1 MFFVVF
7 YRLKHAAERRL
18 SAVTK
23 QELKDLA
30 CHIIDEHHDQIMA
43 LGDSIFAEP
52 ETGWKEFK
60 TAAKIKNVFESLGFP
75 TKDQQCITGVIAQ
88 VKGREKKLKVAV
100 MGELDALG
108 VPDSPYAD
116 PKTGAA
122 HMCGHHCMIA
132 ALSGVAYALH
142 DPRITGELSGDVA
155 LMAVP
160 AEEFIEMGYRGQL
173 RREGK
178 IKMFGGKQEFIY
190 RGLMDDIDMMV
201 MQHTTSTEGPKE
213 NPIKANVGGTS
224 NGFVSKEVFY
234 VGKASHAGGAPEKG
248 INALNAAKIGL
259 VAIDAQ
265 RETFRDEDHI
275 RVHPIITKGGDTVNV
290 VPADVRIET
299 YVRGATIDSILD
311 ASAKVNRALKA
322 GGYAVGA
329 ETRIDE
335 VPGYLPMNPCPAMQ
349 ELMYANLVSLLG
361 KEHVG
366 RHIPHSG
373 GSTDAA
379 DVAALMPVVHAYIG
393 GAAGEGHS
401 KDYHIEN
408 KELAYITA
416 AKALVMTV
424 IDLLADGAAAGLEIK
439 KNFKPAM
446 TKQEYIDKWVNM

>member
-1 MFFVVF
+1 M
-7 YRLKHAAERRL
+7 E
-18 SAVTK
+18 K
-23 QELKDLA
+23 QELKALA
-30 CHIIDEHHDQIMA
+30 CQIIDEHHDQIMA

-60 TAAKIKNVFESLGFP
+60 TAEKIKKVFTELGFP
-75 TKDQQCITGVIAQ
+75 TKDKQCITGVIAQ
-88 VKGREKKLKVAV
+88 VKGKENKLKVAV

-108 VPDSPYAD
+108 LPESPYAD
-116 PKTGAA
+116 PQTGAA

-142 DPRITGELSGDVA
+142 DGRIAGALSGDVA

-160 AEEFIEMGYRGQL
+160 AEEFIEIGYRNQL

-190 RGLMDDIDMMV
+190 RGLLDDIDMMV
-201 MQHTTSTEGPKE
+201 MQHTTPTEGEQETPV
-213 NPIKANVGGTS
+213 KANVGGIS
-224 NGFVSKEVFY
+224 NGFVSKEVCY
-234 VGKASHAGGAPEKG
+234 IGKASHAGGAPEKG

-275 RVHPIITKGGDTVNV
+275 RVHPIITKGGDTVNI
-290 VPADVRIET
+290 VPADVRLET
-299 YVRGATIDSILD
+299 YVRGASIDAILD

-329 ETRIDE
+329 ETKIDE
-335 VPGYLPMNPCPAMQ
+335 IPGYLPMDPCPAMQ
-349 ELMYANLVSLLG
+349 DLMYANLTALLG
-361 KEHVG
+361 KDHVA
-366 RHIPHSG
+366 RHIPFNG

-379 DVAALMPVVHAYIG
+379 DVAALMPVVHAYVG
-393 GAAGEGHS
+393 GAAGRAHT
-401 KDYHIEN
+401 KDYHIVD

-416 AKALVMTV
+416 AKALIMTV
-424 IDLLADGAAAGLEIK
+424 IDLLADGAIKGLAIK
-439 KNFKPAM
+439 YGFKPAM
-446 TKQEYIDKWVNM
+446 TKQEYIDKWVNQ

>member
-1 MFFVVF
+1 MTIDEI
-7 YRLKHAAERRL
+7 K
-18 SAVTK
+18 K
-23 QELKDLA
+23 IA
-30 CHIIDEHHDQIMA
+30 CDIIDAHRDDITA

-60 TAAKIKNVFESLGFP
+60 TAAKIKKVFDSLGLP
-75 TKDQQCITGVIAQ
+75 AKDKQCVTGVIAE

-116 PKTGAA
+116 PETGAA

-132 ALSGVAYALH
+132 ALSGVAYALA
-142 DPRITGELSGDVA
+142 DRRVADELSGDVA

-160 AEEFIEMGYRGQL
+160 AEEFVEMAFRSEL
-173 RREGK
+173 RRKGK

-201 MQHTTSTEGPKE
+201 MQHNTSTEGDQETPF
-213 NPIKANVGGTS
+213 KANVGGTS

-234 VGKASHAGGAPEKG
+234 KGKAAHAGGRPYDG

-259 VAIDAQ
+259 FAIDAQ
-265 RETFRDEDHI
+265 RETFKDEDHI

-299 YVRGATIDSILD
+299 YVRGGSIEAILD
-311 ASAKVNRALKA
+311 ASRKVNRALKA
-322 GGYAVGA
+322 GGSAVGA
-329 ETRIDE
+329 RTVIREI
-335 VPGYLPMNPCPAMQ
+335 PGYLPMQNNEKLQ
-349 ELMYANLVSLLG
+349 DVMYANLVSLLG
-361 KEHVG
+361 KDHVA
-366 RHIPHSG
+366 RRIPHSG

-393 GAAGEGHS
+393 GSTGVAHS
-401 KDYHIEN
+401 KDYHVVN
-408 KELAYITA
+408 KELSYIVA
-416 AKALVMTV
+416 AKALAMTV
-424 IDLLADGAAAGLEIK
+424 IDLLADGAAVGLEIK
-439 KNFKPAM
+439 KSFTQAM
-446 TKQEYIDKWVNM
+446 TKQQYIDSWCNM

>member
-1 MFFVVF
+1 MN
-7 YRLKHAAERRL
+7 KE
-18 SAVTK
+18 
-23 QELKDLA
+23 ELKKLA
-30 CHIIDEHHDQIMA
+30 CEIIDSRHDDIHA

-60 TAAKIKNVFESLGFP
+60 TAEKIKKVFEGLGFP
-75 TKDQQCITGVIAQ
+75 TKDKQCITGVIAD
-88 VKGREKKLKVAV
+88 VKGREKKLKVSV

-108 VPDSPYAD
+108 VPDSPFAD
-116 PKTGAA
+116 PVTGAA

-132 ALSGVAYALH
+132 ALSGVAYALA
-142 DPRITGELSGDVA
+142 DRRIADELSGDVA

-160 AEEFIEMGYRGQL
+160 AEEFIEMAYRGQL

-178 IKMFGGKQEFIY
+178 IRMFGGKQEFIY

-201 MQHTTSTEGPKE
+201 MQHTTPTEGAQETPF
-213 NPIKANVGGTS
+213 KANVGGTS

-234 VGKASHAGGAPEKG
+234 KGKAAHAGGAPFNG

-259 VAIDAQ
+259 FAIDAQ
-265 RETFRDEDHI
+265 RETFKDEDHI

-299 YVRGATIDSILD
+299 YVRGASVESILD

-322 GGYAVGA
+322 GGDAVGA

-335 VPGYLPMNPCPAMQ
+335 VPGYLPMTNDEGLQ
-349 ELMYANLVSLLG
+349 DLMYANLVSLLG
-361 KEHVG
+361 DGHVA
-366 RHIPHSG
+366 RHVPHSG

-379 DVAALMPVVHAYIG
+379 DVAALMPTVHAYIG
-393 GAAGEGHS
+393 GAEGVAHS
-401 KDYHIEN
+401 KDYHIVD
-408 KELAYITA
+408 KELSYMVA

-424 IDLLADGAAAGLEIK
+424 IDLLADGAKVGLEIK

-446 TKQEYIDKWVNM
+446 TKQEYIDTWCNM

>member
-1 MFFVVF
+1 M
-7 YRLKHAAERRL
+7 E
-18 SAVTK
+18 K
-23 QELKDLA
+23 QELKALA
-30 CHIIDEHHDQIMA
+30 CQIIDEHHDQIMA

-60 TAAKIKNVFESLGFP
+60 TAEKIKKVFTELGFS
-75 TKDQQCITGVIAQ
+75 TKDKQCITGVIAQ
-88 VKGREKKLKVAV
+88 VKGKENKLKVAV

-108 VPDSPYAD
+108 LPESPYAD
-116 PKTGAA
+116 PRTGAA

-142 DPRITGELSGDVA
+142 DGRIAGALSGDVA

-160 AEEFIEMGYRGQL
+160 AEEFIEIGYRNQL

-190 RGLMDDIDMMV
+190 RGLLDDIDMMV
-201 MQHTTSTEGPKE
+201 MQHTTPTEGE
-213 NPIKANVGGTS
+213 QETPIKANVGGIS
-224 NGFVSKEVFY
+224 NGFVSKEVCY
-234 VGKASHAGGAPEKG
+234 IGKASHAGGAPEKG

-275 RVHPIITKGGDTVNV
+275 RVHPIITKGGDTVNI
-290 VPADVRIET
+290 VPADVRLET
-299 YVRGATIDSILD
+299 YVRGASIDAILD

-329 ETRIDE
+329 ETKIDE
-335 VPGYLPMNPCPAMQ
+335 IPGYLPMDPCPAMQ
-349 ELMYANLVSLLG
+349 DLMYANLTALLG
-361 KEHVG
+361 KDHVA
-366 RHIPHSG
+366 RHIPFNG

-379 DVAALMPVVHAYIG
+379 DVAALMPVVHAYVG
-393 GAAGEGHS
+393 GAAGRAHT
-401 KDYHIEN
+401 KDYHIVD

-416 AKALVMTV
+416 AKALIMTV
-424 IDLLADGAAAGLEIK
+424 IDLLADGAAEGLAIK
-439 KNFKPAM
+439 DGFKPAM
-446 TKQEYIDKWVNM
+446 TKQEYIDKWVNQ

>member
-1 MFFVVF
+1 M
-7 YRLKHAAERRL
+7 
-18 SAVTK
+18 TK

-30 CHIIDEHHDQIMA
+30 CQIIDEHRDQIMD
-43 LGDSIFAEP
+43 LGDSVFAEP

-60 TAAKIKNVFESLGFP
+60 TAGKIKKVFESLGYP
-75 TKDQQCITGVIAQ
+75 TASEQCITGVIAQ
-88 VKGREKKLKVAV
+88 VKGKEKKLKVSV

-108 VPDSPYAD
+108 VPDSPFAD
-116 PKTGAA
+116 PRTGAA
-122 HMCGHHCMIA
+122 HMCGHHCMMA
-132 ALSGVAYALH
+132 GLAGVAYALH
-142 DPRITGELSGDVA
+142 DRRVAGELSGDVA

-201 MQHTTSTEGPKE
+201 MQHTTPTEGE
-213 NPIKANVGGTS
+213 QESPIKANVGGTS

-234 VGKASHAGGAPEKG
+234 AGKAAHAGGAPHKG
-248 INALNAAKIGL
+248 VNALNAAKIGL

-299 YVRGATIDSILD
+299 YVRGASVEAILD
-311 ASAKVNRALKA
+311 ASQKVNRALRA

-329 ETRIDE
+329 ETIIDE
-335 VPGYLPMNPCPAMQ
+335 VPGYLPMEPCRPLQ
-349 ELMYANLVSLLG
+349 DVMYANLVQLLG
-361 KEHVG
+361 AEHVG
-366 RHIPHSG
+366 ADCEHSG

-379 DVAALMPVVHAYIG
+379 DVAALMPAVHAYIG
-393 GAAGEGHS
+393 GAAGVAHS
-401 KDYHIEN
+401 KDYHIVN
-408 KELAYITA
+408 KELSYIVA

-424 IDLLADGAAAGLEIK
+424 IDLLADGAALGLEIK
-439 KNFKPAM
+439 KNFKPKM
-446 TKQEYIDKWVNM
+446 TKQEYIDKWVNLK